1 MTDDASTLIARN
13 LKRLR
18 ERLGWSQAALA
29 ESSGVPRP
37 TIAHLEAGQANPTL
51 AVALRVARALGTTVD
66 QLVAATPD
74 SAVIVP
80 LKDLP
85 SQRLG
90 RGKRFPILGETAQ
103 TGVTFERIVL
113 KGGGR
118 VHFELGAAGA
128 QVIVAESGE
137 FTLQLGETSEEL
149 SEAHVAF
156 LRVPVEIQAKTEG
169 LLYRLS
175 GLWNLPGA
183 GFP

>member
-66 QLVAATPD
+66 QLVAPAPD
-74 SAVIVP
+74 LAVVVP
-80 LKDLP
+80 LKDFP

-90 RGKRFPILGETAQ
+90 RGRRFPILGEGAPS
-103 TGVTFERIVL
+103 GVVFERIVL
-113 KGGGR
+113 KSGGR
-118 VHFELGAAGA
+118 VTCELGGSGA
-128 QVIVAESGE
+128 QVLVAESGE
-137 FTLQLGETSEEL
+137 FVLHWGETSEALPEM
-149 SEAHVAF
+149 HVAF
-156 LRVPVEIQAKTEG
+156 LRASADIQAKTDG

-175 GLWNLPGA
+175 GLWNLPVA
-183 GFP
+183 GLP

>member
-66 QLVAATPD
+66 QLVAAAPD
-74 SAVIVP
+74 SSLIVP

-90 RGKRFPILGETAQ
+90 RGRRFPILGESSQ
-103 TGVTFERIVL
+103 VGMVFERIAL
-113 KGGGR
+113 KNGGR
-118 VHFELGAAGA
+118 VHLELGSAAA
-128 QVIVAESGE
+128 QVLVSESGT
-137 FTLQLGETSEEL
+137 FALHLGESSEDFPEM
-149 SEAHVAF
+149 HVAF
-156 LRVPVEIQAKTEG
+156 LRVSVEIQAKTDG

-175 GLWNLPGA
+175 GLWNLPTA